1 MQKQYLSITPQVEKA
16 LRDGQGVVALE
27 STIISH
33 GMPYPEN
40 LECARSVEEQVR
52 KEGAIPAT
60 IAILDGKLKV
70 GLSPNELERL
80 AKTENVAKVSRR
92 DVPFLLAKGLPGA
105 TTVSATMLIA
115 SMAKIRIFATG
126 GIGGVHKGVADTWD
140 ISADLEEL
148 GRTDVAVVCA
158 GAKSILDIEK
168 TLEFLETKGVPVIGF
183 GTDEF
188 PAFYSRESGC
198 GVDYRF
204 DDPAS
209 LAKALKCKWDLGLQ
223 GGAVIG
229 VPVPDTFAMDHI
241 KVENIIEKALH
252 DAARLGVR
260 GKLVTPFLLA
270 AVKEKTQGESL
281 KTNIA
286 LVQNNA
292 RIAARLATSLAD
304 LK

>member
-1 MQKQYLSITPQVEKA
+1 MKKNNLSITPEVKKA
-16 LRDGQGVVALE
+16 LESGQGVVALE

-40 LECARSVEEQVR
+40 LHCARSVEDTVR
-52 KEGAIPAT
+52 AEGAVPAT
-60 IAILDGKLKV
+60 IAIMNGMLKV
-70 GLSPNELERL
+70 GLSPSELETL
-80 AKTENVAKVSRR
+80 ASTPDVSKVSRR
-92 DVPFLLAKGLPGA
+92 DIPFLLAKGQAGA
-105 TTVSATMLIA
+105 TTVSATMIIA
-115 SMAKIRIFATG
+115 AMAGIKVFATG

-148 GRTDVAVVCA
+148 AQTNLAVVCA
-158 GAKSILDIEK
+158 GAKSILDIDK

-198 GVDYRF
+198 NVDYRF
-204 DDPAS
+204 DDVHP
-209 LAKALKCKWDLGLQ
+209 LAKALKCKWDLKLN
-223 GGAVIG
+223 GGVVVA
-229 VPVPDTFAMDHI
+229 VPVSADFAMDHHR
-241 KVENIIEKALH
+241 VESIIEKALH

-260 GKLVTPFLLA
+260 GKQLTPFLLA

-292 RIAARLATSLAD
+292 QVAARLACALAE
-304 LK
+304 LA